1 MYSFDRSA
9 VGLGLVYLFAQN
21 LKMRRRS
28 SGGFEGDAV
37 EARPRGA
44 DLVQRGEEDRTPAPG
59 DFGHARPPRQ
69 LQEGDGGDRRHGAP
83 QVSFLFSRPVFEH
96 IFVCRRRFSFS
107 IVVETSSGNEL
118 HLMKSV
124 TSNMI

>member
-1 MYSFDRSA
+1 MA
-9 VGLGLVYLFAQN
+9 
-21 LKMRRRS
+21 

-37 EARPRGA
+37 EARPRGE
-44 DLVQRGEEDRTPAPG
+44 DLVRRCEEGPPPPLG
-59 DFGHARPPRQ
+59 DAGHPRAPRQ

-83 QVSFLFSRPVFEH
+83 QVSSLFSRAVFEH

-107 IVVETSSGNEL
+107 IVVETSGGNEL
-118 HLMKSV
+118 RLMKSV